1 MGQARETVREV
12 IVPAGTTIR
21 IWDAPISMQIKDL
34 FIWATTR
41 GVDLVGAIDW
51 EVFYGG
57 GWTGRPFGENDPAS
71 AHLNGVS
78 QGSGTF
84 AGGAELV
91 SMFHSDADH
100 MPANRVEPTPPQ
112 PAVRPSGFPIVVELD
127 NSGGSDV
134 PIVITFL
141 TQVVTDRY

>member
-12 IVPAGTTIR
+12 VVPAGTTIR

-34 FIWATTR
+34 YIWATTR
-41 GVDLVGAIDW
+41 GVQLAGALDW

-57 GWTGRPFGENDPAS
+57 GWTGQPFDENDS
-71 AHLNGVS
+71 GSTHQGGVS

-91 SMFHSDADH
+91 SMFHSDTDH
-100 MPANRVEPTPPQ
+100 MPANRVEPTPPR
-112 PAVRPSGFPIVVELD
+112 PAVRAAGFPIVVELD
-127 NSGGSDV
+127 NGGLVDIS
-134 PIVITFL
+134 IVITFL